1 MVKKAKDYVSD
12 RVFDGKRPVTGK
24 RLDAL
29 KEKQDK
35 KKTKKEQFTVSVFTE
50 RGAISHKKIYEKAGY
65 KFIKS
70 KVTPDKVYLT
80 FEDKE

>member
-1 MVKKAKDYVSD
+1 MAKK
-12 RVFDGKRPVTGK
+12 P
-24 RLDAL
+24 
-29 KEKQDK
+29 
-35 KKTKKEQFTVSVFTE
+35 KKEQFTVSVFTE